1 MNGKAVILVVDSNRG
16 NLGLLSQQLE
26 QAGYG
31 TLGAAS
37 LEQFDEAIRGKEK
50 IALALVD
57 VSEFDQNIWEHCD
70 ELSKGKL
77 PFIVISPHRSPA
89 IQRESMEHGASGLLI
104 KPLDF
109 KELMEHIHAVLG
121 V

>member
-1 MNGKAVILVVDSNRG
+1 MDSKAVILVVDSNRG
-16 NLGLLSQQLE
+16 SLGLLSQQLE
-26 QAGYG
+26 QAGYE

-37 LEQFDEAIRGKEK
+37 LEQFDQAIRGKKK
-50 IALALVD
+50 IALALID
-57 VSEFDQNIWEHCD
+57 VSGFDHNIWERCD
-70 ELSKGKL
+70 ELSEAKL

-89 IQRESMEHGASGLLI
+89 VQRESMDHGASGVLI